1 MCTNLHFYAYLCRK
15 FTNRINKISMRTVI
29 SENILPNDKLSF
41 LFREDMIPF
50 HEEIG
55 YHAHPE
61 FELMCLT
68 DCGGKRI
75 VNEIEEMF
83 EEYDVA
89 LMPEGIPHGWI
100 LDPMLCPADG
110 IVHDCCVQF
119 SKHFLKNLSYCFPEF
134 EEMVNFY
141 CELRQG
147 MILTGDTAQRVIQ
160 SLHSFGNMN
169 PRNRFHELLGLL
181 IEIYD
186 SGNFRLIG
194 SPVHHSSNIVLARQR
209 FELVNK
215 LVVENYSRHISLSE
229 AAELVNLNPT
239 AFCNAFKSSTGTTFN
254 RFLTNYRMQVATRLL
269 TTTLLS
275 IKEIASK
282 TGFEDV
288 PNFFRLFKKH
298 FNVTPTEYRN
308 KFTPR

>member
-1 MCTNLHFYAYLCRK
+1 
-15 FTNRINKISMRTVI
+15 MRTVI
-29 SENILPNDKLSF
+29 SENILLDDRQSF

-50 HEEIG
+50 HEEMG
-55 YHAHPE
+55 YHAHSE

-75 VNEIEEMF
+75 VNEIEETF

-89 LMPEGIPHGWI
+89 LIPEGIPHGWI
-100 LDPMLCPADG
+100 LDPMLCPPNG
-110 IVHDCCVQF
+110 IVHDCCAQF
-119 SKHFLKNLSYCFPEF
+119 CKPLLKNFGYCFPEF
-134 EEMVNFY
+134 EKMAEFY

-147 MILTGDTAQRVIQ
+147 MILTGDTARQVIE
-160 SLHSFGNMN
+160 SFHSFGNMN
-169 PRNRFHELLGLL
+169 PRNRLHRLLGLL
-181 IEIYD
+181 IDIYE
-186 SGNFRLIG
+186 SGKFRLIG
-194 SPVHHSSNIVLARQR
+194 SPVHNGSNISLARQR
-209 FELVNK
+209 FELENK
-215 LVVENYSRHISLSE
+215 LVVENYSRRIPLSE
-229 AAELVNLNPT
+229 AAALVNLNPT
-239 AFCNAFKSSTGTTFN
+239 AFCNTFKSSTGTTFN

-298 FNVTPTEYRN
+298 FNVTPTEYRD
-308 KFTPR
+308 KFTPK